1 MALTETSPDLKA
13 DDKLYDVYCTISEA
27 ISTKRRVRYF
37 TEHMRCRKETQT
49 LASRISKGVLFTP
62 KWLYQTKGE
71 LYMVGYSNTRE
82 KARAVNLKSIV
93 DIKIAPKFSWDI
105 TEKSLEI
112 LDGTKPQDY
121 IPEDKEI
128 VIYEGPVDFFCR
140 DRYVEELYNRFGPP
154 CKPVAVNSRH
164 KATYSVSEAVIT
176 TKTLFWLS
184 GIKEYEIRLK
194 GPNKLIESVHKYY
207 SNLSSTLTK
216 AVIVS
221 NT

>member
-1 MALTETSPDLKA
+1 
-13 DDKLYDVYCTISEA
+13 
-27 ISTKRRVRYF
+27 
-37 TEHMRCRKETQT
+37 
-49 LASRISKGVLFTP
+49 
-62 KWLYQTKGE
+62 
-71 LYMVGYSNTRE
+71 MVGYSNTRE
-82 KARAVNLKSIV
+82 KARAVSLKSIV

-128 VIYEGPVDFFCR
+128 VIYEGPVDFICK
-140 DRYVEELYNRFGPP
+140 DKYIGELYHRFGPP
-154 CKPVAVNSRH
+154 CKPVTINSHH
-164 KATYSVSEAVIT
+164 KTAYSVSEAVIT